1 MSGWSKAKS
10 FNNALE
16 IQADSVQLFG
26 MTTRITSIALLLVIF
41 GLGCGKGSN
50 NADSGIAT
58 GQKVEGGSSGEGA
71 SGDMQPL
78 LNDLTQQARKYG
90 MEQQKAPKDLNEL
103 VAKGYLSAVP
113 QAPPGKKFEI
123 TRKLDVI
130 LTDQ

>member
-1 MSGWSKAKS
+1 M
-10 FNNALE
+10 
-16 IQADSVQLFG
+16 
-26 MTTRITSIALLLVIF
+26 LLVIF
-41 GLGCGKGSN
+41 GLGCGKGSKS
-50 NADSGIAT
+50 ADSGNGA
-58 GQKVEGGSSGEGA
+58 GQKVEGTSTRESA
-71 SGDMQPL
+71 SADMQPL

>member
-1 MSGWSKAKS
+1 M
-10 FNNALE
+10 
-16 IQADSVQLFG
+16 
-26 MTTRITSIALLLVIF
+26 LLVIF

>member
-1 MSGWSKAKS
+1 LGGWSKAKS

-16 IQADSVQLFG
+16 IQADSVHLFG
-26 MTTRITSIALLLVIF
+26 MTTRITSIALLLVVF
-41 GLGCGKGSN
+41 GLGCGKGSK
-50 NADSGIAT
+50 NADSGNAV
-58 GQKVEGGSSGEGA
+58 GQKVEGSSSGAGA
-71 SGDMQPL
+71 SSDMQPL

-113 QAPPGKKFEI
+113 QPPPGKKFEI